1 MAKETL
7 YVSGIITPTPEYPS
21 REANKQRFVD
31 KGVELSADYAVFLP
45 GENNGRM
52 GQQLNWTWRDFL
64 KSDIPFLLKCD
75 VIYMLLDWK
84 TSRGARLEH
93 WLAKRY
99 HKQVIYE
106 AKE

>member
-1 MAKETL
+1 
-7 YVSGIITPTPEYPS
+7 
-21 REANKQRFVD
+21 
-31 KGVELSADYAVFLP
+31 
-45 GENNGRM
+45 M

-106 AKE
+106 AKEQQKVAKLAALSI